1 MMILKNRYE
10 QALFQQC
17 YLHVCKLIENIS
29 IFILISLCHHTEEKM
44 RLTVYM
50 VFSYNKLPCTISA

>member
-10 QALFQQC
+10 QAVFQQC

-29 IFILISLCHHTEEKM
+29 IYILISLRRHTEEKL
-44 RLTVYM
+44 RLTVYR
-50 VFSYNKLPCTISA
+50 VFSYNKMSCMIIA